1 MIVAPADGK
10 TAQSPEHF
18 VCTVVSW
25 DDQTG
30 DSGGTRRQGC
40 VSPRSWRQHWYS
52 ATEDNI

>member
-30 DSGGTRRQGC
+30 DSGGTRETGLC
-40 VSPRSWRQHWYS
+40 LSPQL
-52 ATEDNI
+52 ATALVFCYRR